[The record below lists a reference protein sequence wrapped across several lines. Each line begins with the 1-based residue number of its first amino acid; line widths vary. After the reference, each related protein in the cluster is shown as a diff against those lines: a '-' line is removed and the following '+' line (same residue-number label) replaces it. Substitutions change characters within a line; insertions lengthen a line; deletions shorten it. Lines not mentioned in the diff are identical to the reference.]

1 MSLPFSSSCNI
12 GGDSILP
19 SEISLVTALGSGGSS
34 TSTTFKV
41 NGSSLFVLG
50 VLASGQTTLKAKL
63 GASDPVDMGSG
74 TTDITLVGA
83 GSKNFIRLDSSSTN
97 VFGRVS
103 NTDANWSSALSQL
116 DIFVLSQ
123 KPADKDFYWFTTDSM
138 ENGGAVVV
146 SSLPR

>member
-1 MSLPFSSSCNI
+1 MSLPFSDSCNV
-12 GGDSILP
+12 GGYDILP
-19 SEISLVTALGSGGSS
+19 SEISLVTALASAGSS
-34 TSTTFKV
+34 TSSTFKV
-41 NGSSLFVLG
+41 QGGSLYVIA

-83 GSKNFIRLDSSSTN
+83 GAKGFIRLDSSETN
-97 VFGRVS
+97 IYGRVS
-103 NTDANWSSALSQL
+103 NNDANWSSALSQL
-116 DIFVLSQ
+116 DIFVLSE
-123 KPADKDFYWFTTDSM
+123 KPADKDFYWYSPDSM